1 MKVYC
6 APRDSWDAPPK
17 RTDLKVLL
25 FDVPNKESEGSIG
38 HSLLQTIE
46 RLELVPAQRAW
57 DLLSIALGVV
67 AADHGCLRRTSPDGW
82 TREIDLSVA
91 VSDPKF
97 WTGQAHALESSL
109 CFLTGDVWQVSFT
122 EGGISPK
129 PPRHAKPRDESVA
142 CLLSG
147 GMDSLVG
154 AIDITA
160 AEGQLPLLVSQV
172 SKGDKMNQTYF
183 AHQICGDNH
192 HLQLN
197 HNVKTPDESETSQ
210 RARSFVF
217 LAYGVLAATALSSY
231 HVSGSATL
239 IVPENGFI
247 SLNVPLTP
255 MRLGSLSTRTTHPA
269 FIARFQ
275 ALLVAAGL
283 HVKLLNP
290 YQFKTKGQM
299 LAECKKQKILD
310 KLAGSTMSCGRSAR
324 INMHCGRCVP
334 CLIRRA
340 AFYRWNRADPTAY
353 KYKDLSRRGSD
364 YRAFDDVRA
373 AAMAVE
379 YVRRNGIRRWTAG
392 ALNSAQLGD
401 VSKYQDVAKRGL
413 KELETFLAAAK
424 VK

>member
-6 APRDSWDAPPK
+6 APRDSWDAPK
-17 RTDLKVLL
+17 KTDLKVVL
-25 FDVPNKESEGSIG
+25 FDVPGKASEGSIG
-38 HSLLQTIE
+38 HPILSKIQRLKLLPT
-46 RLELVPAQRAW
+46 QRAW

-67 AADHGCLRRTSPDGW
+67 AADHGCVRKTSADGW

-91 VSDPKF
+91 VSDPTF
-97 WTGQAHALESSL
+97 WKTQVDALIAAL
-109 CFLTGDVWQVSFT
+109 CFLTGDIWKISFT

-129 PPRHAKPRDESVA
+129 PPKNAKPRDETVV

-154 AIDITA
+154 GIDLA
-160 AEGQLPLLVSQV
+160 AAQQLPLLVSQV
-172 SKGDKMNQTYF
+172 SRGDAANQIYF
-183 AHQICGDNH
+183 ARQICGDSH

-197 HNVKTPDESETSQ
+197 HAVRTPDSETSQ

-217 LAYGVLAATALSSY
+217 LAYGVLGATALQSY
-231 HVSGSATL
+231 KATGKATL
-239 IVPENGFI
+239 VVPENGFI

-255 MRLGSLSTRTTHPA
+255 MRLGTLSTRTTHPA
-269 FIARFQ
+269 FIAKFQ
-275 ALLVAAGL
+275 TVVDAAGL
-283 HVKLLNP
+283 GVKLLNP
-290 YQFKTKGQM
+290 YQLKTKGQM
-299 LAECKKQKILD
+299 LADCKEQKLLQ
-310 KLAGSTMSCGRSAR
+310 KLAGNTMSCGRSAR

-340 AFYRWNRADPTAY
+340 AFHRWSGSDPTNY
-353 KYKDLSRRGSD
+353 KYKDISRPGRN
-364 YRAFDDVRA
+364 YRAFDDVRG

-379 YVRRNGIRRWTAG
+379 YVKLKGIHRWTAG

-401 VSKYQDVAKRGL
+401 VTKYQQVAKLGL
-413 KELETFLAAAK
+413 EELGTFLAAAK

>member
-6 APRDSWDAPPK
+6 APRDTWDAPK
-17 RTDLKVLL
+17 RTDLNVLL
-25 FDVPNKESEGSIG
+25 FDVPDKRSEGSIG

-46 RLELVPAQRAW
+46 RMRLAPAPRAW

-67 AADHGCLRRTSPDGW
+67 AADHACLRRTSPDGW

-97 WTGQAHALESSL
+97 WSGQARSLESAL
-109 CFLTGDVWQVSFT
+109 RFLTGDVWQVSFT

-129 PPRHAKPRDESVA
+129 PPKHAKPREETMA

-147 GMDSLVG
+147 GLDSLVG
-154 AIDITA
+154 AIDLA
-160 AEGQLPLLVSQV
+160 AGGELPFLVSQV
-172 SKGDKMNQTYF
+172 SHGDKEHQIYF
-183 AHQICGDNH
+183 ARQICGDGH

-197 HNVKTPDESETSQ
+197 HVVDTPGESDTSQ

-217 LAYGVLAATALSSY
+217 LAYGVLAATSIKSY
-231 HVSGSATL
+231 AVSETATL

-255 MRLGSLSTRTTHPA
+255 FRLGSLSTRTTHPA

-275 ALLVAAGL
+275 GLLDTAGL
-283 HVKLLNP
+283 RVRISNP
-290 YQFKTKGQM
+290 YQFKTKGEM
-299 LAECKKQKILD
+299 LGECTNQKLLQ
-310 KLAGSTMSCGRSAR
+310 KHAGSSTSCGRFAR
-324 INMHCGRCVP
+324 NNMHCGRCVP

-340 AFYRWNRADPTAY
+340 AFQRWNAGVATDY
-353 KYKDLSRRGSD
+353 KYKDLSRSGPMYRG
-364 YRAFDDVRA
+364 FDDVRA

-379 YVRRNGIRRWTAG
+379 YVNRFGIERWTAG
-392 ALNSAQLGD
+392 ALSSAQLGN
-401 VSKYQDVAKRGL
+401 VSKYQDIAKRGL
-413 KELETFLAAAK
+413 EELKAFLTAAK
-424 VK
+424 VV

>member
-6 APRDSWDAPPK
+6 APRDAWDAPK
-17 RTDLKVLL
+17 KADLTVLL
-25 FDVPNKESEGSIG
+25 FDVPDKQSDSSIG
-38 HSLLQTIE
+38 HSLLQTIN
-46 RLELVPAQRAW
+46 RMQLAPAPRAW

-82 TREIDLSVA
+82 TRQIELSVA

-97 WTGQAHALESSL
+97 WGQQAHALESAL
-109 CFLTGDVWQVSFT
+109 CFLTGDIWEVSFT

-129 PPRHAKPRDESVA
+129 PPKHAKSRDETVA

-154 AIDITA
+154 AIDLVA
-160 AEGQLPLLVSQV
+160 QKELPLLVSQV
-172 SKGDKMNQTYF
+172 SKGDKSNQTYF
-183 AHQICGDNH
+183 ARQICGDDH

-197 HNVKTPDESETSQ
+197 HAVRTPDESETSQ

-217 LAYGVLAATALSSY
+217 LAYGVLAATALKNY
-231 HVSGSATL
+231 KTSGKTTL
-239 IVPENGFI
+239 FVPENGFI

-269 FIARFQ
+269 FIARIQ

-283 HVKLLNP
+283 DVKLLNP
-290 YQFKTKGQM
+290 YQLKTKGQM
-299 LAECKKQKILD
+299 LAECKDQKLL
-310 KLAGSTMSCGRSAR
+310 KALVGRTMSCGRSAR

-340 AFYRWNRADPTAY
+340 AFHHWNGADPTDY
-353 KYKDLSRRGSD
+353 KYKNLSRRGPD
-364 YRAFDDVRA
+364 YSAFDDVRA

-379 YVRRNGIRRWTAG
+379 YVRRKGIERWTASS
-392 ALNSAQLGD
+392 LNAVQLGD
-401 VSKYQDVAKRGL
+401 VSEYRDVAKRGL
-413 KELETFLAAAK
+413 EELTAFLAAAR

>member
-6 APRDSWDAPPK
+6 APRDSWDAPK
-17 RTDLKVLL
+17 KTDLNVVL
-25 FDVPNKESEGSIG
+25 FDVPSKKSEGSIG
-38 HSLLQTIE
+38 HLLLDKIE
-46 RLELVPAQRAW
+46 RLKLIPAQRAW

-67 AADHGCLRRTSPDGW
+67 AADHGCTRKTSPDGW

-97 WTGQAHALESSL
+97 WNGQTDALMAAL
-109 CFLTGDVWQVSFT
+109 CFLTGDIWELSFT
-122 EGGISPK
+122 EGGICPK
-129 PPRHAKPRDESVA
+129 PPKNVKPRDETVV

-147 GMDSLVG
+147 GMDSLIG
-154 AIDITA
+154 AIDLA
-160 AEGQLPLLVSQV
+160 AAKQLPLLVSQV
-172 SKGDKMNQTYF
+172 SKGDAANQTYF
-183 AHQICGDNH
+183 ARQICGDGH
-192 HLQLN
+192 HLQVN
-197 HNVKTPDESETSQ
+197 HDVRTPNDSETSQ

-217 LAYGVLAATALSSY
+217 LAYGVLAATALKS
-231 HVSGSATL
+231 HKASGKSTL
-239 IVPENGFI
+239 VVPENGFI

-275 ALLVAAGL
+275 AVLDAAGL
-283 HVKLLNP
+283 GVKLLNP
-290 YQFKTKGQM
+290 YQLKTKGQM
-299 LAECKKQKILD
+299 MAECKDQKLLQ
-310 KLAGSTMSCGRSAR
+310 KLAGNTMSCGRSAR

-340 AFYRWNRADPTAY
+340 AFHRWNGSDPTDY
-353 KYKDLSRRGSD
+353 KYKDLSRSGSD

-379 YVRRNGIRRWTAG
+379 FVRLKGVGRWTAG
-392 ALNSAQLGD
+392 TLNSAQLGD
-401 VSKYQDVAKRGL
+401 VAKYQGVAKLGL
-413 KELETFLAAAK
+413 EELGAFLAAAK

>member
-6 APRDSWDAPPK
+6 APRDSWDAPK
-17 RTDLKVLL
+17 TTDLNVVL
-25 FDVPNKESEGSIG
+25 FDVPGKKSEGSIG
-38 HSLLQTIE
+38 HPLLDRIE
-46 RLELVPAQRAW
+46 RLKLVPAQRAW

-67 AADHGCLRRTSPDGW
+67 AADHGCIRKTSPDGW
-82 TREIDLSVA
+82 TREIGLSVA

-97 WTGQAHALESSL
+97 WKGQTDVLVAAL
-109 CFLTGDVWQVSFT
+109 CFLTGDIWTLSFT

-129 PPRHAKPRDESVA
+129 PPNAKPRDETLV

-147 GMDSLVG
+147 GMDSLIG
-154 AIDITA
+154 AIDLA
-160 AEGQLPLLVSQV
+160 AAQQQPLLVSQV
-172 SKGDKMNQTYF
+172 SKGDAANQTYF
-183 AHQICGDNH
+183 ARQICGDGH

-197 HNVKTPDESETSQ
+197 HDVRTPNDSETSQ

-217 LAYGVLAATALSSY
+217 LAYGVLAATALKSHKSSGKSML
-231 HVSGSATL
+231 V
-239 IVPENGFI
+239 VPENGFI

-269 FIARFQ
+269 FIAGFQ
-275 ALLVAAGL
+275 AVLDAAGL
-283 HVKLLNP
+283 GVKLLNP
-290 YQFKTKGQM
+290 YQLKTKGQM
-299 LAECKKQKILD
+299 MAECKDQKLLE
-310 KLAGSTMSCGRSAR
+310 KLAGNTMSCGRSAR

-340 AFYRWNRADPTAY
+340 AFHRWNGADPTDY
-353 KYKDLSRRGSD
+353 KYKDLSRPGSD
-364 YRAFDDVRA
+364 YRGFDDVRA

-379 YVRRNGIRRWTAG
+379 YVRLRGVGRWTAG

-401 VSKYQDVAKRGL
+401 VAKYQDVAKLGL
-413 KELETFLAAAK
+413 EELGAFLSAAR

>member
-6 APRDSWDAPPK
+6 APRDSWDVPK
-17 RTDLKVLL
+17 KTDLNVLL
-25 FDVPNKESEGSIG
+25 FDVPDKKFEGSIG

-46 RLELVPAQRAW
+46 RLKLAPAQRAW

-67 AADHGCLRRTSPDGW
+67 AADHGCLRRTSSDGW
-82 TREIDLSVA
+82 TREIELSVA
-91 VSDPKF
+91 VSDPNF
-97 WTGQAHALESSL
+97 WSGQAHILESAL

-122 EGGISPK
+122 EGGINPK
-129 PPRHAKPRDESVA
+129 PSKRAKPRDETVA

-154 AIDITA
+154 AIDLTA
-160 AEGQLPLLVSQV
+160 NQGELPLLVSQV
-172 SKGDKMNQTYF
+172 SKGDKTSQTYF
-183 AHQICGDNH
+183 ASQIGGHGH

-197 HNVKTPDESETSQ
+197 HDVKTPEESETSQ
-210 RARSFVF
+210 RARSFIF
-217 LAYGVLAATALSSY
+217 LAYGVLAATALKNYKASTK
-231 HVSGSATL
+231 ATL
-239 IVPENGFI
+239 IVAENGFI

-269 FIARFQ
+269 FIAQFQ

-283 HVKLLNP
+283 GVKVLNP
-290 YQFKTKGQM
+290 YQLKTKGQM
-299 LAECKKQKILD
+299 LAECKNQKLLE

-340 AFYRWNRADPTAY
+340 AFHHWKGADPTDY

-379 YVRRNGIRRWTAG
+379 YVRRNGIGRWTAG
-392 ALNSAQLGD
+392 SLNSAQLGN

-413 KELETFLAAAK
+413 EELEAFLAAAK

>member
-1 MKVYC
+1 VKVYC
-6 APRDSWDAPPK
+6 APRDSWDAPK
-17 RTDLKVLL
+17 KADLKLLL
-25 FDVPNKESEGSIG
+25 FDVPDKKSEGSIG

-46 RLELVPAQRAW
+46 RLQLVPAQRAW

-82 TREIDLSVA
+82 TREIELSVA

-97 WTGQAHALESSL
+97 WGGQAPALESAL
-109 CFLTGDVWQVSFT
+109 CFLTGDIWKVSFT

-129 PPRHAKPRDESVA
+129 PPKHAKPRDESVA

-154 AIDITA
+154 AIDIA
-160 AEGQLPLLVSQV
+160 AAQGEMPLLVSQV
-172 SKGDKMNQTYF
+172 SKGDKTNQTYF
-183 AHQICGDNH
+183 ARQICGDEH

-197 HNVKTPDESETSQ
+197 HDVYTPGEAETSQ
-210 RARSFVF
+210 RARSLIF
-217 LAYGVLAATALSSY
+217 LAYGVLAATALKSY
-231 HVSGSATL
+231 KASGKTTL

-255 MRLGSLSTRTTHPA
+255 MRIGSLSTRTTHPA
-269 FIARFQ
+269 FITRVQ
-275 ALLVAAGL
+275 GLLAAAGL
-283 HVKLLNP
+283 SVTLLNP

-299 LAECKKQKILD
+299 LVQCKNNTLLE
-310 KLAGSTMSCGRSAR
+310 KLIGSTMSCGRSAR

-340 AFYRWNRADPTAY
+340 AFHRWNGADPTHY

-364 YRAFDDVRA
+364 HSAFDDVRA

-379 YVRRNGIRRWTAG
+379 YVRRNGIERWSAG

-401 VSKYQDVAKRGL
+401 VSKYQDMAKRGL
-413 KELETFLAAAK
+413 AELAAFLAAAK